1 MHKRNKN
8 FNNFTAVY
16 FYKLANEY
24 KRDLLE
30 IKNRE
35 ILKIKKNAE
44 NGSVLIVWGQR
55 DCDGSQSDGNT
66 ELVDAGYYSAQK
78 FIDNLYEGADGA
90 VWYEYAKPS
99 ADDDIAV
106 ETRDLALEAYE
117 NGHNHIIYA

>member
-16 FYKLANEY
+16 FCKSRKKN
-24 KRDLLE
+24 DLLE

-44 NGSVLIVWGQR
+44 NGLVLIVWGQR
-55 DCDGSQSDGNT
+55 DCDGSQSDGYT

-78 FIDNLYEGADGA
+78 FIDSLYEGADGA

-106 ETRDLALEAYE
+106 ESRDLALEAYE
-117 NGHNHIIYA
+117 NGQNSTIYA

>member
-1 MHKRNKN
+1 MQKRNKN

-106 ETRDLALEAYE
+106 ESRDLALEAYE